1 MRRWLVP
8 LSGLGLLLAGAAGA
22 VAAPVAVDV
31 STVSGQRLG
40 RLVGEPQGGTTYFLL
55 ADVARLANARTR
67 PAPAGDR
74 VSLVTRH
81 GVMQLTRDARRV
93 TVGGK
98 PVALAAPVRVRRG
111 TWRVPGDLLVR
122 GLPGLLG
129 TGVRVTPGEAGAPRV
144 IVPASPKPVARPAVA
159 GPPRPVAVPAIA
171 VPRVEAPERLPAPV
185 APTPPPAPPEP
196 ARVEPESP
204 KPAPARPAPRPAP
217 RVELRVRSYPTY
229 TRLVLEA
236 DAPIEPRLVETEGGL
251 TVAFPD
257 VSPRGWTG
265 TKTVRDGLVAT
276 AELGEA
282 RGAAAL
288 LVTFERAPAARK
300 VFRLEEP
307 PRLVLDF
314 HRETPRVPAAAPR
327 GEPKPE
333 AAPAPEPLR
342 TIVVDPGHGGHDVGA
357 VGPSGLQEKE
367 LALDIARRVA
377 ALLQEELGVRVVLT
391 RARDQFI
398 GLRERT
404 TLANRERADLFL
416 SIHVNA
422 SPAASAT
429 GTETYFLSNE
439 ATDGAARRAAEYENR
454 LITADVGPKGGAPEV
469 VRSILWDLAQ
479 SDFQQESSRVAEA
492 LQNHLDRALR
502 RPSRGVKQA
511 PFYVLGGAAM
521 PAVLVEIGF
530 ISNAQEEQR
539 LRDDGYRD
547 RIARA
552 LIAGVA
558 AYKRGY
564 DQRVAGSAGR

>member
-1 MRRWLVP
+1 MRRWLAP
-8 LSGLGLLLAGAAGA
+8 LWVLGLSLALPASA
-22 VAAPVAVDV
+22 VAGPVAVDL

-40 RLVGEPQGGTTYFLL
+40 RLVGEPQGSTTYFLL

-67 PAPAGDR
+67 PGPAGDR
-74 VSLVTRH
+74 ISLVTRH

-93 TVGGK
+93 TVGGR
-98 PVALAAPVRVRRG
+98 PIALAAPVRVRRG

-122 GLPGLLG
+122 ALPGLLG
-129 TGVRVTPGEAGAPRV
+129 TGVRVTPGEVGAPR
-144 IVPASPKPVARPAVA
+144 IVTPSSAKPVARPAVSS
-159 GPPRPVAVPAIA
+159 PPRPVAVPAVA
-171 VPRVEAPERLPAPV
+171 PPRLDAPARLPVPV
-185 APTPPPAPPEP
+185 APTPPPESGEP
-196 ARVEPESP
+196 ARVEPEP
-204 KPAPARPAPRPAP
+204 PRMPARPAPRPAP

-236 DAPIEPRLVETEGGL
+236 DAPIEPRLVETDGGL

-265 TKTVRDGLVAT
+265 SKTVRDGLVAT

-288 LVTFERAPAARK
+288 LVTFERPPAARK

-307 PRLVLDF
+307 PRVVLDF
-314 HRETPRVPAAAPR
+314 HRQAPRVPAALPP
-327 GEPKPE
+327 GEPAPGPE
-333 AAPAPEPLR
+333 LLR

-357 VGPSGLQEKE
+357 MGPSGLQEKE

-416 SIHVNA
+416 SVHVNA

-454 LITADVGPKGGAPEV
+454 LIATDTGPKSGAPEV

-530 ISNAQEEQR
+530 ISNAEEEQR

-552 LIAGVA
+552 LVAGVA

-564 DQRVAGSAGR
+564 DQRVAGSARK

>member
-1 MRRWLVP
+1 M
-8 LSGLGLLLAGAAGA
+8 
-22 VAAPVAVDV
+22 
-31 STVSGQRLG
+31 
-40 RLVGEPQGGTTYFLL
+40 
-55 ADVARLANARTR
+55 
-67 PAPAGDR
+67 
-74 VSLVTRH
+74 
-81 GVMQLTRDARRV
+81 
-93 TVGGK
+93 
-98 PVALAAPVRVRRG
+98 
-111 TWRVPGDLLVR
+111 
-122 GLPGLLG
+122 
-129 TGVRVTPGEAGAPRV
+129 
-144 IVPASPKPVARPAVA
+144 
-159 GPPRPVAVPAIA
+159 
-171 VPRVEAPERLPAPV
+171 
-185 APTPPPAPPEP
+185 
-196 ARVEPESP
+196 
-204 KPAPARPAPRPAP
+204 
-217 RVELRVRSYPTY
+217 
-229 TRLVLEA
+229 
-236 DAPIEPRLVETEGGL
+236 
-251 TVAFPD
+251 
-257 VSPRGWTG
+257 
-265 TKTVRDGLVAT
+265 AT

-288 LVTFERAPAARK
+288 LVTFERPPAARK

-307 PRLVLDF
+307 PRVVLDF
-314 HRETPRVPAAAPR
+314 HRQAPRVPAAAPP
-327 GEPKPE
+327 GEP
-333 AAPAPEPLR
+333 APGPEPLR

-391 RARDQFI
+391 RARDQFV

-422 SPAASAT
+422 SPAAAAT

-454 LITADVGPKGGAPEV
+454 LIATDTGPKSGAPEV

-530 ISNAQEEQR
+530 ISNAAGGAAAPGRR
-539 LRDDGYRD
+539 LPRPD
-547 RIARA
+547 RPSPRR
-552 LIAGVA
+552 
-558 AYKRGY
+558 RGRRL
-564 DQRVAGSAGR
+564 QAWLRPAGRGAGAPMTRHDGRAPGDLRPVRLTRRYTHARRGRRPGGGRRHPGHLHGVGRGPRAAVPPRERPGLGHGGVRHAPARHVHPDGPRGGADRRPDARDPAAGRPLPARGRAARPARRAHDHRRL